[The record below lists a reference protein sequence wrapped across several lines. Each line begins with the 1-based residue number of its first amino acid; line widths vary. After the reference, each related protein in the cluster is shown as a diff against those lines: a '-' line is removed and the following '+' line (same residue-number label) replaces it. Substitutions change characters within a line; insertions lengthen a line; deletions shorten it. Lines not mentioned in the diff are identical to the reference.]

1 MIYFWAILL
10 TLLGVALTLS
20 IIAWWQYYNEYGDSN
35 AYPIITFL
43 VLAALI
49 GVMCAAPGVIR
60 QTPIKTEVSPTI
72 DTLVFT
78 KNGVGDT
85 TYVYHFDCEGEKKC
99 E

>member
-1 MIYFWAILL
+1 MIYFWAIILA
-10 TLLGVALTLS
+10 LLGVALTIS
-20 IIAWWQYYNEYGDSN
+20 IIAWWQYYNDYGDSN

-49 GVMCAAPGVIR
+49 GVMCAAPSMIK
-60 QTPIKTEVSPTI
+60 QTPIKTETSPRI

-85 TYVYHFDCEGEKKC
+85 TYVYHFDCGEKNEC